1 MAYKKPENVAGLI
14 SNEDGRFL
22 HDYAAGVPDGMC
34 IVEIGPFTGKS
45 TVFLAQGASDS
56 VVVYTYDLWE
66 DNHRP
71 ITGGGT
77 QIVQDRTDSH
87 KVFIDN
93 IKKCGVNNKVFPAKY
108 DSAKA
113 GKEWPDDSMPIGL
126 IYIDGDH
133 RYPGVKADLD
143 AWLPQVAQG
152 APIILDDY
160 FSNRG
165 VKRAVDEL
173 VNDDTNYW
181 SIVDQ
186 TERFVVIQNN
196 QEDPE

>member
-126 IYIDGDH
+126 IYIDGGWIAMNFSTPA
-133 RYPGVKADLD
+133 RCFVPALSPSQASGIMRRPSPSSTKSSSGSSPFRWRPGCV
-143 AWLPQVAQG
+143 
-152 APIILDDY
+152 
-160 FSNRG
+160 S
-165 VKRAVDEL
+165 
-173 VNDDTNYW
+173 
-181 SIVDQ
+181 
-186 TERFVVIQNN
+186 
-196 QEDPE
+196 

>member
-1 MAYKKPENVAGLI
+1 MAYKKPENVSGLI

-22 HDYAAGVPDGMC
+22 QDYAAGVPEGMC

-45 TVFLAQGASDS
+45 TVFLARGAGNS
-56 VVVYTYDLWE
+56 VVIYTYDLWE

-71 ITGGGT
+71 ISGSGA
-77 QIVQDRTDSH
+77 QVADSRLESQ
-87 KVFIDN
+87 KLFYDN
-93 IKKCGVNNKVFPAKY
+93 IKKCGVNNKVFAAKY

-126 IYIDGDH
+126 VYIDGDH
-133 RYPGVKADLD
+133 RYPGVKADLN
-143 AWLPQVAQG
+143 AWIDKIAQG

-173 VNDDTNYW
+173 VQDDTSYW

-186 TERFVVIQNN
+186 SSRFVVIQNN
-196 QEDPE
+196 PEDPE

>member
-1 MAYKKPENVAGLI
+1 MRTVAYKKPENVAGLI
-14 SNEDGRFL
+14 NNEDGRFL
-22 HDYAAGVPDGMC
+22 QDYAAGVPDGMC

-45 TVFLAQGASDS
+45 TVFLAQGATGS
-56 VVVYTYDLWE
+56 VVVYTYDLWQ

-71 ITGGGT
+71 ISGSGA
-77 QIVQDRTDSH
+77 QIAHDRLDSQ
-87 KVFIDN
+87 KLFYSN
-93 IKKCGVNNKVFPAKY
+93 IKKCGVAGKIFAAKL
-108 DSAKA
+108 DSIKA
-113 GKEWPDDSMPIGL
+113 GDEWPEDSRPIGL
-126 IYIDGDH
+126 MYIDGDH

-143 AWLPQVAQG
+143 AWIGKLSPG
-152 APIILDDY
+152 APVILDDY

-186 TERFVVIQNN
+186 TSRFVVIQEN
-196 QEDPE
+196 PE